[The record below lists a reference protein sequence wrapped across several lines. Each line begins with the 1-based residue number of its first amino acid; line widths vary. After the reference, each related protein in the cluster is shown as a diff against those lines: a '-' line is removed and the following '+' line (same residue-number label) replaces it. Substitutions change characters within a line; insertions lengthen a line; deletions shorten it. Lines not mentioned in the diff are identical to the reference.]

1 MIIYFNC
8 FYFKLPEM
16 NEEFEDEDEPFI
28 EKLKITIIQIFGA
41 VVGITIM
48 VILNMYEDEIEL

>member
-1 MIIYFNC
+1 
-8 FYFKLPEM
+8 M

-48 VILNMYEDEIEL
+48 IILNMYEDEIEI